1 MERRLLYLPLAM
13 MSAWA
18 VSTAARAEWPMPPE
32 PPARPVYREARVAH
46 GWQPQQV
53 ASAPEP
59 FTIEPDGLTLDELES
74 IALANNPTLVQATM
88 QIRAARGKR
97 TQASL
102 YPNPRIGYQ
111 SEELGIEDTAGQQGG
126 FVAQEI
132 ITAGKLRL
140 GQAVAGHEVR
150 QAQWGYQVQEQRV
163 LSDVRRIRYEVLAA
177 RRAVQ
182 LNEQLV
188 QVGRQGVEATEALL
202 AAMEV
207 SRVDLL
213 QARIESDSAALRLS
227 DAGHRREATWRRLA
241 AILGIPDMQPEALN
255 GSLEEDIPSLDWE
268 ESLDRLLAES
278 PELARAWAGVRRARC
293 ALAEQCAGR
302 IPNIDVRAEVL
313 RHNTADTTVAGVEIG
328 FPLPLFNRNQGNIA
342 RAQAEL
348 IAAENELQRIELAL
362 QDRLAVA
369 FRRYANA
376 RDQVQRYK
384 ARILPDAKAS
394 LELIQ
399 GGYRQGE
406 FDYLKLLTAQRTY
419 FRVNLA
425 CLESLLQYHL
435 GRVTIEGLLL
445 SGGLD
450 QVASSR

>member
-1 MERRLLYLPLAM
+1 
-13 MSAWA
+13 MSAWS
-18 VSTAARAEWPMPPE
+18 VLPTARADWPTPPE
-32 PPARPVYREARVAH
+32 PTARAVHREVRVAH
-46 GWQPQQV
+46 GWRPQQV
-53 ASAPEP
+53 ASVPEP
-59 FTIEPDGLTLDELES
+59 VTVVLDGLTLDELES
-74 IALANNPTLVQATM
+74 IALANNPTLVQAAM

-132 ITAGKLRL
+132 VTAGKLRL
-140 GQAVAGHEVR
+140 ARAVAGHEIR
-150 QAQWGYQVQEQRV
+150 QAEWGYQTQEQRV
-163 LSDVRRIRYEVLAA
+163 LSDVRQIRYEVLAA

-188 QVGRQGVEATEALL
+188 EVGRQGVEATEALL

-213 QARIESDSAALRLS
+213 QARIEHDSAALRLS
-227 DAGHRREATWRRLA
+227 DAGHRCEAAWRRMA
-241 AILGIPDMQPEALN
+241 AILGTPDMQPEALS
-255 GSLEEDIPSLDWE
+255 GSLEEDVPPLDWQ

-302 IPNIDVRAEVL
+302 IPNFDVRAEVL
-313 RHNTADTTVAGVEIG
+313 RHNPADTTVAGVEIG
-328 FPLPLFNRNQGNIA
+328 LPLPLFNRNQGNIA

-376 RDQVQRYK
+376 RDQVDRYR

-399 GGYRQGE
+399 EGYRQGE

-425 CLESLLQYHL
+425 CLDSLLQFDL
-435 GRVTIEGLLL
+435 GRVSIEGLLL